1 MNPGK
6 SSKLTIRTM
15 ALMDLNKELS
25 RQPAAIN
32 TSTSLWNTGK
42 AKEGFFIADEVTE
55 HAIVEMA
62 LKLLVD
68 TNSEVKNLAVTWYV
82 RARGREERI
91 DKLVSLA

>member
-1 MNPGK
+1 
-6 SSKLTIRTM
+6 M

-25 RQPAAIN
+25 RQPAAI
-32 TSTSLWNTGK
+32 TSSTSLWNTGK

-82 RARGREERI
+82 CDQGREGGT
-91 DKLVSLA
+91 DKIVSLV